1 MAGPTRRADRR
12 WRDDADCVDDDRTR
26 AREGDGPRHPSSIYD
41 AIEETFVEAFV
52 ASLFMGGLDI
62 GGLWCPNCG
71 AEYRPGF
78 LECPDCRVPLTAVK
92 PPARPLRSTEGD
104 HDELAYDLTGW
115 GDDRR
120 GALALM
126 LTGAAIPH
134 GWEGDIL
141 VVPHLR
147 EAEVDELIDSI
158 EEAEPAELPADST
171 VRPQIPT
178 GLQGQQ
184 SEHTPYLAGPGRR
197 LLGFLLDAAL
207 LTAVSLIVHRLF
219 DPGSRRPLLVSLAMM
234 VLVASYQI
242 VTIARWGRTIGK
254 TVVGTRVVAATDHS
268 TPGWRRA
275 TLRWAVVVGPLFVT
289 VWLPRG
295 IGRWID
301 PIVGNV
307 WMIVVYVGVLRHPLR
322 QGLHDRV
329 AGTLVVEDITRE
341 PTSDA

>member
-1 MAGPTRRADRR
+1 
-12 WRDDADCVDDDRTR
+12 
-26 AREGDGPRHPSSIYD
+26 
-41 AIEETFVEAFV
+41 
-52 ASLFMGGLDI
+52 MGGLDD

-71 AEYRPGF
+71 SEYRPGF
-78 LECPDCRVPLTAVK
+78 VECSDCRVPLTAVK
-92 PPARPLRSTEGD
+92 PPARPPRSTEGD
-104 HDELAYDLTGW
+104 HDELVYDLTGW

-120 GALALM
+120 GALALI

-134 GWEGDIL
+134 GWEGDVL

-158 EEAEPAELPADST
+158 EEGEPAEVPAEST
-171 VRPQIPT
+171 VRPESPT
-178 GLQGQQ
+178 WLHQDEQ
-184 SEHTPYLAGPGRR
+184 TDDAPYLAGAGRR

-207 LTAVSLIVHRLF
+207 LIAVSLIVHRVF
-219 DPGSRRPLLVSLAMM
+219 DPGSRRPLLISLAMM

-242 VTIARWGRTIGK
+242 VTIACWGRTIGK
-254 TVVGTRVVAATDHS
+254 TVVGTRVVAAVDQS

-275 TLRWAVVVGPLFVT
+275 TLRWAVVVGPLFIT

-307 WMIVVYVGVLRHPLR
+307 WMIVVYVGVLSHPLH

-329 AGTLVVEDITRE
+329 AGTLVVEDLNRE
-341 PTSDA
+341 PNEK